1 MTAAAQAPP
10 PDASPRPAG
19 EEDHVLCGRPLRP
32 GTSLSSTSRFGDD
45 RWDLTPA
52 QLQRH
57 ATAQSLNF
65 GNVPERYRADAK
77 DLFRLLLNGPH
88 PPGVAEMSVD
98 TIRQKHSALT
108 AFWRWLDDRTQGNG
122 PAMATLAGRD
132 LEDYHRHVLAT
143 TRSRSQRASRKSAVR
158 LLWFYRRQISDGL
171 GFDPSHLDD
180 WAEPHAGGR
189 GENRTGRIPEP
200 VMGPLLAWSL
210 RFVRDFADDILQA
223 AAEAAPLHAAGQ
235 NRRGLHLSKPALL
248 DLLARH
254 EAEGRPLPGRGGKV
268 NLTFLGRKLACPQRS
283 VVRARTLID
292 ATAAVVGIDSGTYLD
307 ARPAAHLDGERWLE
321 RFDYSGTGHDS
332 VGTLTRMLQAAAYIV
347 TSYLSGMRDAEIKH
361 LHKGCLSV
369 RLDSGGTAYR
379 WKVTSLA
386 FKGEND
392 PSGVTATWSVGRP
405 VADAIA
411 VLERLQP
418 EGQDLLF
425 ARLAFREGVRPGSA
439 NAAMSSAATST
450 AISDFAS
457 WVNGY
462 CDRQHRHDRIPDHQD
477 APWKYTTRQ
486 FRRTLAWHVARRP
499 GGVIAGALQYRHQA
513 IQLFEGYAGTSD
525 SGFRAE
531 AESEQAIARG
541 EHLLALIDRH
551 DHGPLTGPAA
561 DEALRRLEELGEH
574 RRLAG
579 QVVTDPHRLQRLMK
593 RHDPAI
599 YPGKYVTCVY
609 SHAKALCAGDAHP
622 DPASCQPLQ
631 CRNVALTPGNRD
643 TLAEEAA
650 SLDTALAAVPA
661 LPPLLQRR
669 LRDRRQAITDFL
681 VKHQPPE
688 PT

>member
-1 MTAAAQAPP
+1 VTVPARALPSPP
-10 PDASPRPAG
+10 GLRPAG
-19 EEDHVLCGRPLRP
+19 GQDYVLGSRPLRP
-32 GTSLSSTSRFGDD
+32 GTSLRSTSRFGDD
-45 RWDLTPA
+45 WWDLSPA
-52 QLQRH
+52 QLQH
-57 ATAQSLNF
+57 QDKALSLNF
-65 GNVPERYRADAK
+65 ANVPERYRAGAK
-77 DLFRLLLNGPH
+77 NLFWLLLNGPH
-88 PPGVAEMSVD
+88 PVGVAEMSVG
-98 TIRQKHSALT
+98 TIRQKLSAL
-108 AFWRWLDDRTQGNG
+108 AFFWRWLDDRAAGPG
-122 PAMATLAGRD
+122 PAMAVLTGRD

-143 TRSRSQRASRKSAVR
+143 IRSRSQRASRKSAVR
-158 LLWFYRRQISDGL
+158 LLWFYRRQVSDGL
-171 GFDPSHLDD
+171 AFDPSRLED
-180 WAEPHAGGR
+180 WAEPHADGR
-189 GENRTGRIPEP
+189 GENRTDRIPEP

-210 RFVRDFADDILQA
+210 RFVRDFAGDILRA

-235 NRRGLHLSKPALL
+235 RSRGLHFRKSALP
-248 DLLARH
+248 DLLARY
-254 EAEGRPLPGRGGKV
+254 EAEGRPLPGYGGKV
-268 NLTFLGRKLACPQRS
+268 NMTFLGRKLACPVRS
-283 VVRARTLID
+283 IARARSMID

-307 ARPAAHLDGERWLE
+307 ACPAARLDGERWLD
-321 RFDYSGTGHDS
+321 RFDYSGKGHDS
-332 VGTLTRMLQAAAYIV
+332 VGTLTRMLQAAAYVV

-361 LHKGCLSV
+361 LRKGCLAV
-369 RLDSGGTAYR
+369 RRDSGGAAYR

-405 VADAIA
+405 VAEAIA

-450 AISDFAS
+450 AVSDFAS
-457 WVNGY
+457 WVNDY
-462 CDRQHRHDRIPDHQD
+462 CDRRHRHDRIPGHGDT
-477 APWKYTTRQ
+477 PWRYTTRQ
-486 FRRTLAWHVARRP
+486 FRRTLAWHIARHP

-531 AESEQAIARG
+531 VESEQAIARG
-541 EHLLALIDRH
+541 EHLLALIDQH

-574 RRLAG
+574 QRLAG
-579 QVVTDPHRLQRLMK
+579 QVVTDPRRLQRLMK

-609 SHAKALCAGDAHP
+609 SHAKALCGGDSQP
-622 DPASCQPLQ
+622 DLASCQPLR

-643 TLAEEAA
+643 TLAEEIA
-650 SLDTALAAVPA
+650 SLDAALTAVPV
-661 LPPLLQRR
+661 LPPLLQHR

-681 VKHQPPE
+681 ARNQPE
-688 PT
+688 PA